1 LAYDIFDTINTVT
14 GSNAPD
20 TVNILS
26 YTHSSIYINWTS
38 VSSEGVGVIE
48 GYRISVLLS
57 HTASIDVSADVSF
70 LFLVLI
76 LYLWNVSKSRY
87 LNAEA
92 ANATNLL
99 LMKICRFVKNIIFN
113 VKEKDCSN
121 IMYLYFTILYIY
133 TLLYSVS

>member
-99 LMKICRFVKNIIFN
+99 LMEICRFVKNIIFN